1 MKQYKIQVEN
11 YYKESLQVVLEFLE
25 NAGAKIVSYDDK
37 AIYSEVIVNYAGD
50 DFQEVMT
57 EIEET
62 NVAGCH
68 IHNWIQVR

>member
-25 NAGAKIVSYDDK
+25 NAGTKIVSYDDK
-37 AIYSEVIVNYAGD
+37 AIDSEVIVNYAGD

-57 EIEET
+57 EIEEA